1 MEGTAR
7 GRQDFLGRFQTAMAT
22 AKGFKMSDIVIEFSG
37 TIVADPY
44 KSKFL
49 KVNDLYSED
58 SGKQDTRPE
67 IINGKQWLELDDS
80 EQEDYILD
88 SSLYFIP
95 KGKTLKVWQELVKE
109 EN

>member
-1 MEGTAR
+1 M
-7 GRQDFLGRFQTAMAT
+7 GRFQTTMAT
-22 AKGFKMSDIVIEFSG
+22 AKGIKMSDIVIEFSG

-67 IINGKQWLELDDS
+67 EINGKQWLELDES
-80 EQEDYILD
+80 EREDYILQCP
-88 SSLYFIP
+88 LYFRP
-95 KGKTLKVWQELVKE
+95 SGGTLKVWQELLEE